1 MGMYEWAEQEC
12 RLACK
17 KENPNFD
24 FDSDDFDYG
33 CNCYKSALKAYKSLL
48 EDEHSGMSFS
58 FTRNILDRL
67 MRGEP
72 LTPIIDDDFKD
83 GHIIYDTDD
92 LASMRLK
99 SEIQCPR
106 MSSLFRKETIDGKV
120 TYHDLD
126 RAYCIDIEKPS
137 ETFSCSAT
145 DIVDELFPIKMPYL
159 PKREKYKVYVQTFI
173 TNKKNG
179 DLDTRGIIYLITPDG
194 KRIDINRYYTEK
206 EGKLVDISKDEYD
219 KLLERRLDKISD
231 TTAEDLLWALIY
243 NSSSDEETK
252 RRKTLWESLSPSV
265 KNDIESSLR
274 EMCTFFEDPENYKY
288 NTFSIHQN
296 LCKGK
301 FDSFKDIDELVT
313 IGEFLQ
319 NILKTL
325 E

>member
-1 MGMYEWAEQEC
+1 
-12 RLACK
+12 
-17 KENPNFD
+17 
-24 FDSDDFDYG
+24 
-33 CNCYKSALKAYKSLL
+33 
-48 EDEHSGMSFS
+48 MSFS
-58 FTRNILDRL
+58 FTRDILDRL

-72 LTPIIDDDFKD
+72 LTPITDDDFKD
-83 GHIIYDTDD
+83 ENIIYSTDD
-92 LASMRLK
+92 LSSMGLK
-99 SEIQCPR
+99 SEIQCSR
-106 MSSLFRKETIDGKV
+106 MSSLFRKETIDGEV

-159 PKREKYKVYVQTFI
+159 PKREKYKVYVQTFL

-179 DLDTRGIIYLITPDG
+179 GLDTRGIIYIITPDG

-206 EGKLVDISKDEYD
+206 EGKLVEISKNEYD

-252 RRKTLWESLSPSV
+252 RRKTLWESLSPSI
-265 KNDIESSLR
+265 KNDMGSSLR
-274 EMCTFFEDPENYKY
+274 EMCTFFEDPDNYKY

-301 FDSFKDIDELVT
+301 FDSFKDINELVT

>member
-58 FTRNILDRL
+58 FTRDILDRL

-72 LTPIIDDDFKD
+72 LTPITDEDFND
-83 GHIIYDTDD
+83 GNIIYDTDD
-92 LASMRLK
+92 LTSMRLK
-99 SEIQCPR
+99 SEIQCKR
-106 MSSLFRKETIDGKV
+106 MCSLFRKETIDGEV

-159 PKREKYKVYVQTFI
+159 PKREKYKVYVQTFL

-206 EGKLVDISKDEYD
+206 EGKLVEISKDEYD
-219 KLLERRLDKISD
+219 KLLERRLDKISY

-243 NSSSDEETK
+243 NSSSDDETK
-252 RRKTLWESLSPSV
+252 RRKTLWESLSPSI
-265 KNDIESSLR
+265 KND
-274 EMCTFFEDPENYKY
+274 M
-288 NTFSIHQN
+288 
-296 LCKGK
+296 
-301 FDSFKDIDELVT
+301 
-313 IGEFLQ
+313 
-319 NILKTL
+319 
-325 E
+325 